1 MIIKNPLK
9 PPTKRKK
16 KETRTE
22 KFVDALEDQMFA
34 TQDAAFGTP
43 ASDTPQTEILNTKT
57 LGLQNVSVR
66 RKVIEYLPQVEKLKS
81 LILEGRTLK
90 QAMQECNIPDTLE
103 VRKALGKAFELDLII
118 EFRSSPELEK
128 MLVQAARMKFLRE
141 ATLRGDSKNALKWA
155 MLIQGDSEV
164 FEQKKEIPA
173 VFMNKNDLAAFLDK
187 ETTEE
192 AIEADFELILDQASI
207 GEKKDE

>member
-1 MIIKNPLK
+1 
-9 PPTKRKK
+9 
-16 KETRTE
+16 
-22 KFVDALEDQMFA
+22 MFA

-81 LILEGRTLK
+81 LILEGRSLK